1 MMVNYTRLFIERL
14 LLLSGIVML
23 SAGCAQPGTLSFL
36 PQTPIETQV
45 ASPQMKRLLE
55 AAVEQTKVTH
65 SYDPA
70 YVAIAY
76 PSGDVPRESGVCT
89 DVVIRAFR
97 AIGVDLQQAVHED
110 MKRNFAAYPQDWG
123 LSSTDTN
130 IDHRRV
136 PNLMTYF
143 ERQGKAIAITK
154 RKEDYLPSDVVT
166 WNLGEGQEH
175 IGIVTQFKSAR
186 TGQFLIVHNIGAGAR
201 LEDILLN
208 WPIIGHYRGIGSVQP
223 QSKHLAPKHE
233 ISPLTKIGR

>member
-1 MMVNYTRLFIERL
+1 MINYKGLFVGKLLVLSSLLMMST
-14 LLLSGIVML
+14 
-23 SAGCAQPGTLSFL
+23 GCTQLKTPSFL
-36 PQTPIETQV
+36 STSPIETQV
-45 ASPQMKRLLE
+45 ASPKLKQVLQ
-55 AAVEQTKVTH
+55 AAMEQTKYTR

-97 AIGVDLQQAVHED
+97 AIGVDLQQEVHED

-123 LSSTDTN
+123 LSGTDTN

-136 PNLMTYF
+136 PNLMKYF
-143 ERQGKAIAITK
+143 ERQGKAIAITQ
-154 RKEDYLPSDVVT
+154 RKEDYLPGDVVT

-175 IGIVTQFKSAR
+175 IGIVTQFKSAQ

-201 LEDILLN
+201 LEDIVLN
-208 WPIIGHYRGIGSVQP
+208 WPVIGHYRGVG
-223 QSKHLAPKHE
+223 E
-233 ISPLTKIGR
+233 I